1 MAKDIGIWSGFG
13 GMELLREDVGSVII
27 NLVNNKSMS
36 EKSIVCSICTKNGF
50 LEQMVWEYPRPE
62 FCH

>member
-1 MAKDIGIWSGFG
+1 MAKDIGIWSGFE

-27 NLVNNKSMS
+27 NLINNKSMS
-36 EKSIVCSICTKNGF
+36 DKSIVCSICTKKGF
-50 LEQMVWEYPRPE
+50 LEQMVCEYPRPE